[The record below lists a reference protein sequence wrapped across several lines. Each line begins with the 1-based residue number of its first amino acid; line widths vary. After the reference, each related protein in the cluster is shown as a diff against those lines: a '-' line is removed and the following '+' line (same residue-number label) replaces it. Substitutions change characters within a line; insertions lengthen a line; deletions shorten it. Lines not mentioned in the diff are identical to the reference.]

1 MWIFLRNA
9 FVSVVQDR
17 ADAKKLLIRARCRE
31 HLEALVGDATIV
43 ETPERDYRFRCTVE
57 RDDFADVIRAQV
69 HDIAYPNFKDNIP
82 DPGYRWAATNVWQE
96 MLRLQED

>member
-1 MWIFLRNA
+1 MHLYPLCKTARTPRSCCARALPRTPRSAGGRCDHLR
-9 FVSVVQDR
+9 DP
-17 ADAKKLLIRARCRE
+17 RARLPLYGVRSNAVT
-31 HLEALVGDATIV
+31 LPIL
-43 ETPERDYRFRCTVE
+43 
-57 RDDFADVIRAQV
+57 IRAQV